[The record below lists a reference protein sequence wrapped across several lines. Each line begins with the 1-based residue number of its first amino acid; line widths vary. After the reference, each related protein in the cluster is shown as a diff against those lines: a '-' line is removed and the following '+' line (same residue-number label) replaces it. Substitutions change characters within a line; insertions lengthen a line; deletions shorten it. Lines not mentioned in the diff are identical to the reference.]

1 MIFED
6 MNSIELIIGLISELI
21 QKCDT
26 IEEFDES
33 FNNAI
38 GGKNDKEEQLIHNRS
53 FSKKPI

>member
-1 MIFED
+1 

-38 GGKNDKEEQLIHNRS
+38 GGKNDKKS
-53 FSKKPI
+53 S